1 MKKLL
6 LSLMFVGLLATGC
19 SLNSGN
25 VIIKVNGE
33 PITQGQFDKR
43 FDEWVGGSIFAQNKD
58 AVKDP
63 NNMLYGIF
71 KDKVVNELI
80 YDKLLEQEIKKR
92 NIVVTNEDYEK
103 EIERLS
109 NTFGSK
115 DDLNKYLRNKGISP
129 AKFKELTT
137 NQIKVS
143 KLADSISKTTV
154 TEEDVS
160 NYYKKRKANFSY
172 PEKVRASHILIL
184 ADADEYAAELKKK
197 NPEITEEE
205 LKKRVD
211 QEMAARKGK
220 AEAVLAEVKNSP
232 RDFAKIAKAKS
243 DDRTSAQ
250 QGGELGFFARKE
262 MVKEFS
268 DAAFSLPVNQISG
281 LVKSKY
287 GYHIIIVTDRME
299 AGTYPFAQVKN
310 EIEQTIKMQRQMNII
325 NGLLT
330 SLKNGATVEFVNK
343 EYEPSEL
350 QKMIDNG
357 EIEGSEENK

>member
-25 VIIKVNGE
+25 VIMKVNGE

-63 NNMLYGIF
+63 NNMLYTIF

-92 NIVVTNEDYEK
+92 NIVVTNEEYEK
-103 EIERLS
+103 EVEKLIK
-109 NTFGSK
+109 TVGSK
-115 DDLNKYLRNKGISP
+115 NELNKSLRARNISP
-129 AKFKELTT
+129 SQFKRFTM
-137 NQIKVS
+137 NQLQVS
-143 KLADSISKTTV
+143 KLADSISKTNV
-154 TEEDVS
+154 TEEDIS
-160 NYYKKRKANFSY
+160 NYYKKRIANFSY
-172 PEKVRASHILIL
+172 PEQVRASHILVL

-197 NPEITEEE
+197 SPDITEEE

-211 QEMAARKGK
+211 EEMAARKAK
-220 AEAVLAEVKNSP
+220 AEGILADVKNNP
-232 RDFAKIAKAKS
+232 KEFAKIAKAKS
-243 DDRTSAQ
+243 DDRTSAK
-250 QGGELGFFARKE
+250 QGGELGFFSRKE

-268 DAAFSLPVNQISG
+268 DAAFSLGIGQISG

-287 GYHIIIVTDRME
+287 GYHIILVTDRME
-299 AGTYPFAQVKN
+299 PGTYPFSKVKN
-310 EIEQTIKMQRQMNII
+310 EIEQTIKMQRQMNVI

-330 SLKNGATVEFVNK
+330 SLKNAATIEFVNK
-343 EYEPSEL
+343 DYEPSEL
-350 QKMIDNG
+350 QKLVDNN
-357 EIEGSEENK
+357 EFDEEE